1 MFPTLHKGLMALL
14 VLLVALGVGAC
25 QRFAQETP
33 VSPTD
38 TPTQAAP
45 SATATLTPGP
55 LAAIGSRI
63 LYVGNDFTVHT
74 INPDGTGRR
83 RLIQQEG
90 LYTWPTWSPDDT
102 RVAFSSFS
110 QDPLGPGKAL
120 YSTDTAGSEL
130 TLLFENAPESGPAIG
145 LRIPHYSM
153 WSPDGQHVAFLAV
166 GESGLS
172 LYVVRGSGQAEV
184 RFITAGAPLYLAWSR
199 DSKSLLVHR
208 ESGLFRVDMDA
219 TERLLNLEADSL
231 GYRAPAWSPSSD
243 ATAFLVSERGRETLY
258 VALSDGSQRRALGR
272 IEGFGAFL
280 WAPQGNRLAV
290 GQSLASD
297 DPLMQDI
304 QVVDV
309 ESGSAQVVVQR
320 PVLAFFWSPDGSKIA
335 YVAVNDS
342 QPPLQ
347 WRVVDLGTGQDT
359 KIVDFHPSSD
369 QLMLLAFFDQY
380 AASHQVWSPDSQHLV
395 FAGLLADGASEGSE
409 ESAISE
415 VFVLDAEG
423 DVPPQAVAPGLL
435 ASWSAR

>member
-1 MFPTLHKGLMALL
+1 MLPVPHKGLMAIL

-33 VSPTD
+33 VSPT
-38 TPTQAAP
+38 
-45 SATATLTPGP
+45 ATATPTPGP
-55 LAAIGSRI
+55 LAGISSHI
-63 LYVGNDFTVHT
+63 LYVGNDFTIHT

-120 YSTDTAGSEL
+120 YSTDTAGSEP

-153 WSPDGQHVAFLAV
+153 WSPDGQHVAFLAM

-172 LYVVRGSGQAEV
+172 LYVVRGSGQGEV
-184 RFITAGAPLYLAWSR
+184 QFIAAGAPLYLAWSR
-199 DSKSLLVHR
+199 DSKSLLVHWS
-208 ESGLFRVDMDA
+208 SGLFRVDMDA
-219 TERLLNLEADSL
+219 TERQLNLEADSPN
-231 GYRAPAWSPSSD
+231 YRAPAWSPSSD
-243 ATAFLVSERGRETLY
+243 STAFLVSERGRETLY
-258 VALSDGSQRRALGR
+258 VARSDGSQRRALGL

-290 GQSLASD
+290 GQSLDSD
-297 DPLMQDI
+297 EPLLQDI
-304 QVVDV
+304 QVIDV
-309 ESGSAQVVVQR
+309 ESGTAQTLVQR

-342 QPPLQ
+342 QPPFQ
-347 WRVVDLGTGQDT
+347 WRVVDLDTGQDT
-359 KIVDFHPSSD
+359 KVADFHPSSD

-380 AASHQVWSPDSQHLV
+380 APSHQVWSPDSRHLV
-395 FAGLLADGASEGSE
+395 FAGLLADGASEGGE
-409 ESAISE
+409 ENPVSG

-423 DVPPQAVAPGLL
+423 DAPPQVVALGLL
-435 ASWSAR
+435 ATWSAQ